1 MNRLTTLLACSL
13 IILLSFNGFSYSP
26 KLSAAGEAKKT
37 VIEKN
42 LIKGLES
49 GNDGVMLEAVYYLG
63 EYKCEGSIIPLL
75 KILNDNKNDRMR
87 IMAALA
93 LTKIGTGKSLYA
105 IKQNCYLDGNE
116 SVRNFCSKFFAAAKG
131 KKHSYTDN

>member
-13 IILLSFNGFSYSP
+13 IFLLSFKGFSYTP
-26 KLSAAGEAKKT
+26 QLAVAAAAKKA

-42 LIKGLES
+42 LVKGLES
-49 GNDGVMLEAVYYLG
+49 GNDGVMLDAVYYLG
-63 EYKCEGSIIPLL
+63 EYKCEAGIIPLM
-75 KILNDNKNDRMR
+75 KILNDHKNDRMR

-105 IKQNCYLDGNE
+105 VKQNSYLDDNE
-116 SVRNFCSKFFAAAKG
+116 SVRNFCFKFFAAAKG
-131 KKHSYTDN
+131 KKHSYIDN